1 MKNWE
6 DVKIAPEFNEQGV
19 ACYRLTGADFLNEY
33 YIISEAETRK
43 LLNTPEIV
51 GYEVYNCLISST
63 SQMLYYL
70 KEQKKV
76 TTANILSILRGAL
89 NYPLEESCYREH
101 IRVHDISFLSSER
114 VFENEEIAGLE
125 IKYSK
130 LTMVP
135 DSTLMIGDIIAS
147 GETLIHCLR
156 YVTDFYREHGAKL
169 RNIII
174 FTIGGTKGIDIL
186 EDLTRDIREFWP
198 EFEGFITVYYEGIFA
213 TYQDKGV
220 SGINLPDVDF
230 YWKGGIVAPEFR
242 RETLSMCSPLF
253 EKCIIYDGG
262 ARRYEIHEHV
272 EEVLEFWEGIRE
284 RADQINFPKL
294 LEEKLGYELPIDY
307 EDWIAAIEKL
317 SANPLMKIIISKP
330 MAKDCQYKKIVVEKK
345 GDGYQAAKYTEKQVF
360 HDNFGVEDLQGYLM
374 EAIHDTFLQ
383 VNAWDEKKEY
393 SLLISK
399 KGAVTLR
406 AKASKEAPDTVT
418 EHNRK
423 KNYILDE
430 GQVIPPL
437 VDMGIFTGEGKVVKS
452 MYDKFRQI
460 NRFIEMIDDAIREY
474 KGEEI
479 HIIDFGCG
487 KSYLTFI
494 TL

>member
-1 MKNWE
+1 MNNWNNVVLE
-6 DVKIAPEFNEQGV
+6 PVFNEQGV
-19 ACYRLTGADFLNEY
+19 ICYRLDGENYVNEY
-33 YIISEAETRK
+33 YVTSEAETRK

-114 VFENEEIAGLE
+114 VFVEKEIAGLE

-135 DSTLMIGDIIAS
+135 DSTLLIGDIIAS

-156 YVTDFYREHGAKL
+156 YVTDFYRSHGAKL

-174 FTIGGTKGIDIL
+174 FTIGGTKGIEIL
-186 EDLTRDIREFWP
+186 EKLTQEIREFWP
-198 EFEGFITVYYEGIFA
+198 EFEGFITIYYEGIFS

-230 YWKGGIVAPEFR
+230 YWKDGIVAPEFR

-272 EEVLEFWEGIRE
+272 EEVLAFWEGILK
-284 RADQINFPKL
+284 RADQINFEEL
-294 LEEKLGYELPIDY
+294 LAEKLGHALEISY
-307 EDWIAAIEKL
+307 EDWIAVNHYQKIRRADTRWLYQQERGYIESVRGMSLKEL
-317 SANPLMKIIISKP
+317 AEQRIAEFTGTL
-330 MAKDCQYKKIVVEKK
+330 KK
-345 GDGYQAAKYTEKQVF
+345 
-360 HDNFGVEDLQGYLM
+360 
-374 EAIHDTFLQ
+374 
-383 VNAWDEKKEY
+383 
-393 SLLISK
+393 
-399 KGAVTLR
+399 
-406 AKASKEAPDTVT
+406 
-418 EHNRK
+418 
-423 KNYILDE
+423 YIL
-430 GQVIPPL
+430 
-437 VDMGIFTGEGKVVKS
+437 
-452 MYDKFRQI
+452 
-460 NRFIEMIDDAIREY
+460 
-474 KGEEI
+474 
-479 HIIDFGCG
+479 
-487 KSYLTFI
+487 
-494 TL
+494 

>member
-1 MKNWE
+1 MNNWNNVVLE
-6 DVKIAPEFNEQGV
+6 PVFNEQGV
-19 ACYRLTGADFLNEY
+19 ICYRLEGENYVNEY
-33 YIISEAETRK
+33 YVTSEAETRK

-51 GYEVYNCLISST
+51 GYEVYNCLIPST

-114 VFENEEIAGLE
+114 VFVEEEIAGLE

-135 DSTLMIGDIIAS
+135 DSTLLIGDIIAS

-156 YVTDFYREHGAKL
+156 YVTDFYRSHGAKL

-174 FTIGGTKGIDIL
+174 FTIGGTKGIEIL
-186 EDLTRDIREFWP
+186 EKLTQEIREFWP
-198 EFEGFITVYYEGIFA
+198 EFEGFITIYYEGIFS

-230 YWKGGIVAPEFR
+230 YWKDGIVAPEFR

-272 EEVLEFWEGIRE
+272 EEVLAFWEGILK
-284 RADQINFPKL
+284 RADQIDFEEL
-294 LEEKLGYELPIDY
+294 LAEKLGHALEISYD
-307 EDWIAAIEKL
+307 DWITVNHYQKIRRADTRWLYQQERGYIESVRGMSLKEL
-317 SANPLMKIIISKP
+317 AEQRIAEFTGTL
-330 MAKDCQYKKIVVEKK
+330 KK
-345 GDGYQAAKYTEKQVF
+345 
-360 HDNFGVEDLQGYLM
+360 
-374 EAIHDTFLQ
+374 
-383 VNAWDEKKEY
+383 
-393 SLLISK
+393 
-399 KGAVTLR
+399 
-406 AKASKEAPDTVT
+406 
-418 EHNRK
+418 
-423 KNYILDE
+423 YIL
-430 GQVIPPL
+430 
-437 VDMGIFTGEGKVVKS
+437 
-452 MYDKFRQI
+452 
-460 NRFIEMIDDAIREY
+460 
-474 KGEEI
+474 
-479 HIIDFGCG
+479 
-487 KSYLTFI
+487 
-494 TL
+494 

>member
-1 MKNWE
+1 MNNWNNVVLE
-6 DVKIAPEFNEQGV
+6 PVFNEQGV
-19 ACYRLTGADFLNEY
+19 ICYRLEGENYVNEY
-33 YIISEAETRK
+33 YVTSEAETRK

-51 GYEVYNCLISST
+51 GYDVYNCLIPST

-114 VFENEEIAGLE
+114 VFVEEEIAGLE

-135 DSTLMIGDIIAS
+135 DSTLLIGDIIAS

-156 YVTDFYREHGAKL
+156 YVTDFYRSHGAKL

-174 FTIGGTKGIDIL
+174 FTIGGTKGIEIL
-186 EDLTRDIREFWP
+186 EKLTQEIREFWP
-198 EFEGFITVYYEGIFA
+198 EFEGFITIYYEGIFS

-230 YWKGGIVAPEFR
+230 YWKDGIVAPEFR

-272 EEVLEFWEGIRE
+272 EEVLAFWEGILK
-284 RADQINFPKL
+284 RADQIDFEEL
-294 LEEKLGYELPIDY
+294 LAEKLGHALEISY
-307 EDWIAAIEKL
+307 EDWIAVNHYQKIRRADTRWLYQQERGYIESVRGMSLKEL
-317 SANPLMKIIISKP
+317 AEQRIAEFTGTL
-330 MAKDCQYKKIVVEKK
+330 KK
-345 GDGYQAAKYTEKQVF
+345 
-360 HDNFGVEDLQGYLM
+360 
-374 EAIHDTFLQ
+374 
-383 VNAWDEKKEY
+383 
-393 SLLISK
+393 
-399 KGAVTLR
+399 
-406 AKASKEAPDTVT
+406 
-418 EHNRK
+418 
-423 KNYILDE
+423 YIL
-430 GQVIPPL
+430 
-437 VDMGIFTGEGKVVKS
+437 
-452 MYDKFRQI
+452 
-460 NRFIEMIDDAIREY
+460 
-474 KGEEI
+474 
-479 HIIDFGCG
+479 
-487 KSYLTFI
+487 
-494 TL
+494 

>member
-1 MKNWE
+1 MNNWNNVVLE
-6 DVKIAPEFNEQGV
+6 PVFNEQGV
-19 ACYRLTGADFLNEY
+19 ICYRLEGENYVNEY
-33 YIISEAETRK
+33 YVTSEAETRK

-51 GYEVYNCLISST
+51 GYEVYNCLIPST

-114 VFENEEIAGLE
+114 VFVEEEIAGLE

-135 DSTLMIGDIIAS
+135 DSTLLIGDIIAS

-156 YVTDFYREHGAKL
+156 YVTDFYRSHGAKL

-174 FTIGGTKGIDIL
+174 FTIGGTKGIEIL
-186 EDLTRDIREFWP
+186 EKLTQEIREFWP
-198 EFEGFITVYYEGIFA
+198 EFEGFITIYYEGIFS

-230 YWKGGIVAPEFR
+230 YWKDGIVAPEFR

-272 EEVLEFWEGIRE
+272 EEVLAFWEGILK
-284 RADQINFPKL
+284 RADQIDFEEL
-294 LEEKLGYELPIDY
+294 LAEKLGHALEISY
-307 EDWIAAIEKL
+307 EDWIAVNHYQKIRRADTRRLYQQERGYIESVRGMSLKEL
-317 SANPLMKIIISKP
+317 AEQRIAEFTGTL
-330 MAKDCQYKKIVVEKK
+330 KK
-345 GDGYQAAKYTEKQVF
+345 
-360 HDNFGVEDLQGYLM
+360 
-374 EAIHDTFLQ
+374 
-383 VNAWDEKKEY
+383 
-393 SLLISK
+393 
-399 KGAVTLR
+399 
-406 AKASKEAPDTVT
+406 
-418 EHNRK
+418 
-423 KNYILDE
+423 YIL
-430 GQVIPPL
+430 
-437 VDMGIFTGEGKVVKS
+437 
-452 MYDKFRQI
+452 
-460 NRFIEMIDDAIREY
+460 
-474 KGEEI
+474 
-479 HIIDFGCG
+479 
-487 KSYLTFI
+487 
-494 TL
+494 

>member
-1 MKNWE
+1 MNNWNNVVLE
-6 DVKIAPEFNEQGV
+6 PVFNEQGV
-19 ACYRLTGADFLNEY
+19 ICYRLEGENYVNEY
-33 YIISEAETRK
+33 YVTSEAETRK

-51 GYEVYNCLISST
+51 GYEVYNCLIPST

-114 VFENEEIAGLE
+114 VFVEEEIAGLE

-135 DSTLMIGDIIAS
+135 DSTLLIGDIIAS

-156 YVTDFYREHGAKL
+156 YVTDFYRSHGAKL

-174 FTIGGTKGIDIL
+174 FTIGGTKGIEIL
-186 EDLTRDIREFWP
+186 EKLTQEIREFWP
-198 EFEGFITVYYEGIFA
+198 EFEGFITIYYEGIFS

-230 YWKGGIVAPEFR
+230 YWKDGIVAPEFR

-272 EEVLEFWEGIRE
+272 EEVLAFWEGILK
-284 RADQINFPKL
+284 RADQIDFEEL
-294 LEEKLGYELPIDY
+294 LAEKLGHALEISY
-307 EDWIAAIEKL
+307 EDWIAVNHYQKIRRADTRWLYQQERGYIESVRDMSLKEL
-317 SANPLMKIIISKP
+317 AEQRIAEFTGTL
-330 MAKDCQYKKIVVEKK
+330 KK
-345 GDGYQAAKYTEKQVF
+345 
-360 HDNFGVEDLQGYLM
+360 
-374 EAIHDTFLQ
+374 
-383 VNAWDEKKEY
+383 
-393 SLLISK
+393 
-399 KGAVTLR
+399 
-406 AKASKEAPDTVT
+406 
-418 EHNRK
+418 
-423 KNYILDE
+423 YIL
-430 GQVIPPL
+430 
-437 VDMGIFTGEGKVVKS
+437 
-452 MYDKFRQI
+452 
-460 NRFIEMIDDAIREY
+460 
-474 KGEEI
+474 
-479 HIIDFGCG
+479 
-487 KSYLTFI
+487 
-494 TL
+494 

>member
-1 MKNWE
+1 MNNWK
-6 DVKIAPEFNEQGV
+6 DVTIVPEFDEHGV
-19 ACYRLTGADFLNEY
+19 ACYRLEGGDYLNEY
-33 YIISEAETRK
+33 YIVSEAESRK

-51 GYEVYNCLISST
+51 GYEVYNCLIPST

-114 VFENEEIAGLE
+114 VFADEEIAGLE

-156 YVTDFYREHGAKL
+156 YVTDFYRKNGARL
-169 RNIII
+169 RNIIV

-186 EDLTRDIREFWP
+186 EELTKDIRKFWP
-198 EFEGFITVYYEGIFA
+198 DFEGFITIYYEGIFS

-230 YWKGGIVAPEFR
+230 FWKDGIVAPEFR

-272 EEVLEFWEGIRE
+272 EEVLDFWKGMLA
-284 RADQINFPKL
+284 RADRIDMAEL
-294 LEEKLGYELPIDY
+294 LAEKLGYPLPISY
-307 EDWIAAIEKL
+307 EDWITCNHYENIPAADTRWLYRQE
-317 SANPLMKIIISKP
+317 
-330 MAKDCQYKKIVVEKK
+330 
-345 GDGYQAAKYTEKQVF
+345 
-360 HDNFGVEDLQGYLM
+360 QGYIESM
-374 EAIHDTFLQ
+374 
-383 VNAWDEKKEY
+383 
-393 SLLISK
+393 
-399 KGAVTLR
+399 
-406 AKASKEAPDTVT
+406 
-418 EHNRK
+418 
-423 KNYILDE
+423 KN
-430 GQVIPPL
+430 
-437 VDMGIFTGEGKVVKS
+437 
-452 MYDKFRQI
+452 
-460 NRFIEMIDDAIREY
+460 
-474 KGEEI
+474 
-479 HIIDFGCG
+479 
-487 KSYLTFI
+487 I
-494 TL
+494 TLKELATQRIEEFTDALRKYML

>member
-1 MKNWE
+1 MNNWNNVVLE
-6 DVKIAPEFNEQGV
+6 PVFNEQGV
-19 ACYRLTGADFLNEY
+19 ICYRLEGENYVNEY
-33 YIISEAETRK
+33 YVTSEAETRK

-51 GYEVYNCLISST
+51 GYEVYNCLIPST

-114 VFENEEIAGLE
+114 VFVKEEIAGLE

-135 DSTLMIGDIIAS
+135 DSTLLIGDIIAS

-156 YVTDFYREHGAKL
+156 YVTDFYRSHGAKL

-174 FTIGGTKGIDIL
+174 FTIGGTKGIEIL
-186 EDLTRDIREFWP
+186 EKLTQEIREFWP
-198 EFEGFITVYYEGIFA
+198 EFEGFITIYYEGIFS

-230 YWKGGIVAPEFR
+230 YWKDGIVAPEFR

-272 EEVLEFWEGIRE
+272 EEVLAFWEGILK
-284 RADQINFPKL
+284 RADQIDFEEL
-294 LEEKLGYELPIDY
+294 LAEKLGHALEISY
-307 EDWIAAIEKL
+307 EDWIAVNHYQKIRRADTRWLYQQERGYIESVRGMSLKEL
-317 SANPLMKIIISKP
+317 AEQRIAEFTGTL
-330 MAKDCQYKKIVVEKK
+330 KK
-345 GDGYQAAKYTEKQVF
+345 
-360 HDNFGVEDLQGYLM
+360 
-374 EAIHDTFLQ
+374 
-383 VNAWDEKKEY
+383 
-393 SLLISK
+393 
-399 KGAVTLR
+399 
-406 AKASKEAPDTVT
+406 
-418 EHNRK
+418 
-423 KNYILDE
+423 YIL
-430 GQVIPPL
+430 
-437 VDMGIFTGEGKVVKS
+437 
-452 MYDKFRQI
+452 
-460 NRFIEMIDDAIREY
+460 
-474 KGEEI
+474 
-479 HIIDFGCG
+479 
-487 KSYLTFI
+487 
-494 TL
+494 

>member
-1 MKNWE
+1 MNNWNNVVLE
-6 DVKIAPEFNEQGV
+6 PVFNEQGV
-19 ACYRLTGADFLNEY
+19 ICYRLEGENYVNEY
-33 YIISEAETRK
+33 YVTSEEETRK

-51 GYEVYNCLISST
+51 GYEVYNCLIPST

-114 VFENEEIAGLE
+114 VFVEEEIAGLE

-135 DSTLMIGDIIAS
+135 DSTLLIGDIIAS

-156 YVTDFYREHGAKL
+156 YVTDFYRSHGAKL

-174 FTIGGTKGIDIL
+174 FTIGGTKGIEIL
-186 EDLTRDIREFWP
+186 EKLTQEIREFWP
-198 EFEGFITVYYEGIFA
+198 EFEGFITIYYEGIFS

-230 YWKGGIVAPEFR
+230 YWKDGIVAPEFR

-272 EEVLEFWEGIRE
+272 EEVLAFWEGILK
-284 RADQINFPKL
+284 RADQIDFEEL
-294 LEEKLGYELPIDY
+294 LAEKLGHALEISY
-307 EDWIAAIEKL
+307 EDWIAVNHYQKIRRADTRWLYQQERGYIESVRGMSLKEL
-317 SANPLMKIIISKP
+317 AEQRIAEFTGTL
-330 MAKDCQYKKIVVEKK
+330 KK
-345 GDGYQAAKYTEKQVF
+345 
-360 HDNFGVEDLQGYLM
+360 
-374 EAIHDTFLQ
+374 
-383 VNAWDEKKEY
+383 
-393 SLLISK
+393 
-399 KGAVTLR
+399 
-406 AKASKEAPDTVT
+406 
-418 EHNRK
+418 
-423 KNYILDE
+423 YIL
-430 GQVIPPL
+430 
-437 VDMGIFTGEGKVVKS
+437 
-452 MYDKFRQI
+452 
-460 NRFIEMIDDAIREY
+460 
-474 KGEEI
+474 
-479 HIIDFGCG
+479 
-487 KSYLTFI
+487 
-494 TL
+494 

>member
-1 MKNWE
+1 MKDWNE
-6 DVKIAPEFNEQGV
+6 VVLVPEFNEQGV
-19 ACYRLTGADFLNEY
+19 ACYRLAGGDYLNEY
-33 YIISEAETRK
+33 YIVSEAESRK
-43 LLNTPEIV
+43 LLNVPEVV
-51 GYEVYNCLISST
+51 GYEVYDCLIPST

-114 VFENEEIAGLE
+114 VFEEDEIAGLE

-156 YVTDFYREHGAKL
+156 YVTDFYRKNGARL
-169 RNIII
+169 RNIIV

-186 EDLTRDIREFWP
+186 EELTKDIRKFWP
-198 EFEGFITVYYEGIFA
+198 DFEGFITIYYEGIFS

-230 YWKGGIVAPEFR
+230 YWKDGIVAPEFR

-272 EEVLEFWEGIRE
+272 EEVLAFWEGILK
-284 RADQINFPKL
+284 RADQIDFEEL
-294 LEEKLGYELPIDY
+294 LAEKLGHALEISY
-307 EDWIAAIEKL
+307 EDWIAVNHYQKIRRADTRWLYQQERGYIESVRGMSLKEL
-317 SANPLMKIIISKP
+317 AEQRIAEFTGTL
-330 MAKDCQYKKIVVEKK
+330 KK
-345 GDGYQAAKYTEKQVF
+345 
-360 HDNFGVEDLQGYLM
+360 
-374 EAIHDTFLQ
+374 
-383 VNAWDEKKEY
+383 
-393 SLLISK
+393 
-399 KGAVTLR
+399 
-406 AKASKEAPDTVT
+406 
-418 EHNRK
+418 
-423 KNYILDE
+423 YIL
-430 GQVIPPL
+430 
-437 VDMGIFTGEGKVVKS
+437 
-452 MYDKFRQI
+452 
-460 NRFIEMIDDAIREY
+460 
-474 KGEEI
+474 
-479 HIIDFGCG
+479 
-487 KSYLTFI
+487 
-494 TL
+494 